1 MIIVLAMLGSSN
13 QSSIANNLPSF
24 NILSLIKQP
33 DTKYSQA
40 SAKAQEAFLI
50 QSGISDKVN
59 MVSSSAVKKIEQAVY
74 AYSPLDSKSTA
85 FVAGAAYTVLVKKQI
100 TESFKSPIIPSATQ
114 TLTLEKSGGSIGIS
128 IPF

>member
-1 MIIVLAMLGSSN
+1 MLGSSN
-13 QSSIANNLPSF
+13 QSGIANDLPFF
-24 NILSLIKQP
+24 NIASFIKQP
-33 DTKYSQA
+33 DNKYGQA
-40 SAKAQEAFLI
+40 GAKAQEAFLI

-59 MVSSSAVKKIEQAVY
+59 MVGGSAVKKIEETVY

-85 FVAGAAYTVLVKKQI
+85 FVAGVAYTVLVKKQI